1 MNTKPP
7 KRRLRVV
14 EVVEGKHFGED
25 VMSLRWVAEDGTTAQ
40 RDFRPTVW
48 IVMPAWAE
56 RQYEAVV
63 TAHPVPTRFD
73 VIRVSNPA
81 PASPAPAAVDSDP
94 LTPSAGRQ
102 RRSLKGS

>member
-1 MNTKPP
+1 MNIP

-40 RDFRPTVW
+40 RDFKPGVW
-48 IVMPAWAE
+48 VVMPAWAE

-63 TAHPVPTRFD
+63 TAYPVPTRFD
-73 VIRVSNPA
+73 VIRVSNPP
-81 PASPAPAAVDSDP
+81 PASPAPAAVGSDP
-94 LTPSAGRQ
+94 LTPSAGRSR
-102 RRSLKGS
+102 RRSRRS